1 MKKTIVAS
9 ISATVIA
16 FAALLATSG
25 CSTVVPI
32 ETNSQ
37 MIKYQRGSLATDLD
51 ASLDEV
57 EKVVRTVLKNDLKF
71 EVVSIREDNL
81 CAEYKAKTAFNE
93 RILIRLDRKTS
104 EVTTI
109 DIRVGFS
116 GDEQKSLEIF
126 NTINARL

>member
-25 CSTVVPI
+25 CTTVIPI

-37 MIKYQRGSLATDLD
+37 MIKYQRGSLATDVD
-51 ASLDEV
+51 VSLEDV
-57 EKVVRTVLKNDLKF
+57 EKVVRSVIKNDLKF

-81 CAEYKAKTAFNE
+81 CAEYKAMTAFNE
-93 RILIRLDRKTS
+93 RVLIRLDKKTS
-104 EVTTI
+104 EVTKI

-116 GDEQKSLEIF
+116 GNEQKSLEIF
-126 NTINARL
+126 NAINARL